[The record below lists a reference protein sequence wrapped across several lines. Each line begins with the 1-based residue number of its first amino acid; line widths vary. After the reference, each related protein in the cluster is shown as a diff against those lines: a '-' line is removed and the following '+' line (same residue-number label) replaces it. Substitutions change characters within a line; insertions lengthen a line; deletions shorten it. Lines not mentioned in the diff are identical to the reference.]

1 MAAAAGPFGA
11 GSASPVCSELAS
23 TSVRSDPPIGSTS
36 GKCSGSIGIDS
47 VLFPALPARVHVALT
62 TRLPGS
68 AFRGT
73 LTVHDATASCPVE
86 TFEAAVVTGVTV
98 HPRGP
103 VRARRTSVA
112 EPCDRASDPVT
123 VSSRIVGSDDVTAFE
138 ETERTGFA
146 PRSST
151 RNRSMTRSPC
161 TLLPCL
167 TTPRKALSPAVN
179 SVLKTFVPEPVV
191 LPECHPAPRA
201 RVIGTVRSVV
211 AFHAPPVAESCPTT
225 SE

>member
-1 MAAAAGPFGA
+1 M
-11 GSASPVCSELAS
+11 
-23 TSVRSDPPIGSTS
+23 
-36 GKCSGSIGIDS
+36 
-47 VLFPALPARVHVALT
+47 
-62 TRLPGS
+62 
-68 AFRGT
+68 
-73 LTVHDATASCPVE
+73 
-86 TFEAAVVTGVTV
+86 
-98 HPRGP
+98 
-103 VRARRTSVA
+103 
-112 EPCDRASDPVT
+112 T